1 MTDAPRRLL
10 VLVRHAKAESGE
22 EAADHDRRLTG
33 KGRAAAAEAGR
44 WLAENVPAPDLVLCS
59 SATRARQTGEAFAT
73 SVPCDDVR
81 VDRALYLAGA
91 AEVLNEVGA
100 AAAATTVVVGH
111 NPTMEHVLVHSVG
124 RLHGLRPGAVAVVDL
139 EAGRLVA
146 TWEPAR

>member
-1 MTDAPRRLL
+1 L
-10 VLVRHAKAESGE
+10 
-22 EAADHDRRLTG
+22 AAIIAWLT
-33 KGRAAAAEAGR
+33 
-44 WLAENVPAPDLVLCS
+44 
-59 SATRARQTGEAFAT
+59 AT
-73 SVPCDDVR
+73 SPAKCTR
-81 VDRALYLAGA
+81 PAGA

-139 EAGRLVA
+139 EAGRLVE